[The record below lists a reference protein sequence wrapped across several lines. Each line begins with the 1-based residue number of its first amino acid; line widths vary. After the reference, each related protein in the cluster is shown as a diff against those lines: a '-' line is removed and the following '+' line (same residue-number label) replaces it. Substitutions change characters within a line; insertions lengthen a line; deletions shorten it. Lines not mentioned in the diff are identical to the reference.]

1 MPRRVAHVLRRVLE
15 HLTKSYIRLLHL
27 GDSRR
32 TLCTPRT
39 SPARDLPRS
48 KKGSHTLTAHPRTVL
63 IVDDDH
69 HLRRSLRLLLE
80 EEGFAVLEAANGAA
94 GLDILRKSAERMVVL
109 LDLMM
114 PEMSGDEV
122 LNIALADRRLAHW
135 HTYIL
140 MTAHLGVLCRCDL
153 RAAQGVPVM
162 SKLENFDT
170 LLEVVAEAAGKL
182 VPRLAPRSRP
192 AILAR

>member
-1 MPRRVAHVLRRVLE
+1 M
-15 HLTKSYIRLLHL
+15 
-27 GDSRR
+27 
-32 TLCTPRT
+32 
-39 SPARDLPRS
+39 
-48 KKGSHTLTAHPRTVL
+48 TAHPRTVL

-69 HLRRSLRLLLE
+69 HLRRSMCLLLE
-80 EEGFAVLEAANGAA
+80 EEGYTVREAANGAA
-94 GLDILRKSAERMVVL
+94 GLDILRKSTERMVVL

-135 HTYIL
+135 HTYLL

-153 RAAQGVPVM
+153 RAAQGVPVI

-170 LLEVVAEAAGKL
+170 LVEIVAEAAGKL
-182 VPRLAPRSRP
+182 VPSFAPHSVP
-192 AILAR
+192 AILAH